1 MEAGIAGFIGRERV
15 LAPLAAL
22 SRAQLR
28 RQLPDPSL
36 RRRLTLTYRMG
47 CKRILLSNDW
57 YPTLTRPDVEVVDA
71 ADARVVG
78 KASSSPT
85 AHGASWTS

>member
-1 MEAGIAGFIGRERV
+1 MI
-15 LAPLAAL
+15 
-22 SRAQLR
+22 
-28 RQLPDPSL
+28 PSSSGC
-36 RRRLTLTYRMG
+36 RPTSSPYRMG

-71 ADARVVG
+71 ADASVVAE
-78 KASSSPT
+78 ASSSPT